1 MPSLHLSLW
10 ILSLSPLALAC
21 QFSPPRPE
29 RPNFIIILADDMG
42 DAGLSCTGN
51 PHFETPHLDR
61 LAREGMR
68 FTDFHSSG
76 AVCSPTRAGLL
87 TGRYQQRTGV
97 VGVVN
102 ADPEHSDHGD
112 ALQLTELTFAEAL
125 KERGYSTGI
134 FGKWHVGY
142 APEYSPIHQ
151 GFDEFRGFVSGN
163 IDYHS
168 HLDRMGTPDW
178 WDGTQLIEEEGY
190 TTHLINRHAVRFIE
204 EHREGPFCLYLPH
217 AAIHNP
223 NQGPDDPPV
232 RGPEKRPRSELS
244 PIDEA
249 VCKMTLA
256 LDEGVGEILAA
267 LEELE
272 LDERTLVIFLSD
284 NGGTKENRSTGS
296 AVRGLKGSLWEGGHL
311 VPAIFRWPGKIP
323 AGTTSA
329 VAAISIDI
337 MPTILALAGA
347 GVPEGHT
354 IDGVDLGPVLLE
366 GASLPDRPLFWEF
379 KSTAAMRNGQW
390 KLVCTKE
397 KSQLFHLGED
407 PGEEND
413 VKGDHPDRLARMEVA
428 LDAWQREAHAGATI
442 QPGRQEGAE

>member
-1 MPSLHLSLW
+1 MPSLHLLLSVV
-10 ILSLSPLALAC
+10 SLSPLALAC
-21 QFSPPRPE
+21 QSTPTRPE

-51 PHFETPHLDR
+51 PHFETPHLDC

-102 ADPEHSDHGD
+102 ADPEHPDHGD
-112 ALQLTELTFAEAL
+112 ALQLAELTFAEAL

-168 HLDRMGTPDW
+168 HRDRMGTPDW
-178 WDGTQLIEEEGY
+178 WDGTRLIEEEGY
-190 TTHLINRHAVRFIE
+190 TTHLIDQRAIRFIE
-204 EHREGPFCLYLPH
+204 EHRDVPFCLYLPH

-223 NQGPDDPPV
+223 NQGPDDPPI
-232 RGPEKRPRSELS
+232 RGPARRPAKELS
-244 PIDEA
+244 PVDEA
-249 VCKMTLA
+249 VEQMTLA
-256 LDEGVGEILAA
+256 LDEGVGAILDK
-267 LEELE
+267 LEELD
-272 LDERTLVIFLSD
+272 LSERTLVIFLSD
-284 NGGTKENRSTGS
+284 NGGTKQNRSTG
-296 AVRGLKGSLWEGGHL
+296 AHVRGFKGSLWEGGHL

-323 AGTTSA
+323 AGTASA
-329 VAAISIDI
+329 VTAISIDL
-337 MPTILALAGA
+337 MPTILSFAGA
-347 GVPEGHT
+347 GLPEGHT
-354 IDGVDLGPVLLE
+354 LDGVDLGPVLLD

-379 KSTAAMRNGQW
+379 KTTAAMRSGPW
-390 KLVCTKE
+390 KLVRTKE

-413 VKGDHPDRLARMEVA
+413 LKGEHPERLATMEAA
-428 LDAWQREAHAGATI
+428 LDAWQRDVRAGATS
-442 QPGRQEGAE
+442 QPGRQEGQ